1 MSVGAIVLAAGHG
14 TRMRSRLPK
23 VLHPLAGRPMI
34 LWALDAL
41 GGIDPA
47 SVVVVLGPEGDEVK
61 PALPAGMR
69 TGLQEVRDGTGGATR
84 IGLEVL
90 DPAVSTVIVMCGDTP
105 LVDPALV
112 DALVA
117 DHQRS
122 ARAATM
128 VTAILD
134 DGGSY
139 GRVIRDHRGV
149 RVVEARDAD
158 QDQLAVREIN
168 AGLFAFDR
176 AVLAEAI
183 VQVGSDNAQ
192 GEVYLPDVLPI
203 IRGQVG
209 AMVAPDA
216 TVVQG
221 INTRADLAECEA
233 VMQDRLRHDLM
244 IGGVTMPDPSRV
256 LVDAGVRV
264 GQDTTL
270 WPGTVLRGST
280 VIGEGCDIGPDVLV
294 HDSAIG
300 DGTRVVSAHVL
311 SSQVGRGC
319 TVGPFAY
326 LRPGVTM
333 EDGSKAGTY
342 VEMKNTRLGERS
354 KVPHLSYMGDADIGS
369 DTNIGAGNI
378 TANYDGFRKH
388 STSVGSGVKTGSD
401 CVLVA
406 PVTIGDRAMTG
417 AGSIITGDVPEG
429 ALGIAR
435 ARQQNIEGFT
445 AKAEARAKRAA
456 DSDSEAGT
464 G

>member
-1 MSVGAIVLAAGHG
+1 
-14 TRMRSRLPK
+14 
-23 VLHPLAGRPMI
+23 
-34 LWALDAL
+34 
-41 GGIDPA
+41 
-47 SVVVVLGPEGDEVK
+47 
-61 PALPAGMR
+61 
-69 TGLQEVRDGTGGATR
+69 
-84 IGLEVL
+84 
-90 DPAVSTVIVMCGDTP
+90 VSTVIVMCGDTP

-176 AVLAEAI
+176 AALAEAI

>member
-1 MSVGAIVLAAGHG
+1 
-14 TRMRSRLPK
+14 MRSRLPK

-41 GGIDPA
+41 GGMPPE

-90 DPAVSTVIVMCGDTP
+90 DPAVDTVVVMCGDTP

-117 DHQRS
+117 DHRRS
-122 ARAATM
+122 GRAATM

-139 GRVIRDHRGV
+139 GRVVRHHRGV
-149 RVVEARDAD
+149 SVVEARDAD
-158 QDQLAVREIN
+158 QDQLAIREIN

-176 AVLAEAI
+176 AALATALEG
-183 VQVGSDNAQ
+183 VGTDNAQ
-192 GEVYLPDVLPI
+192 GEAYLPDVLPI
-203 IRGQVG
+203 IQGDVG

-216 TVVQG
+216 SVVHG
-221 INTRADLAECEA
+221 INTRVDLAECEA
-233 VMQDRLRHDLM
+233 IIQQRLRDELM
-244 IGGVTMPDPSRV
+244 VSGVTMPDPSRV
-256 LVDAGVRV
+256 LVDAGVAV

-270 WPGTVLRGST
+270 WPGTVLRGAT
-280 VIGEGCDIGPDVLV
+280 VIGEGCDIGPDVV
-294 HDSAIG
+294 ISDSQVG
-300 DGTRVVSAHVL
+300 DGTTVVSAHVL
-311 SSQVGRGC
+311 SSTVGAGC

-326 LRPGVTM
+326 LRPGVAM

-354 KVPHLSYMGDADIGS
+354 KVPHLSYMGDADIGA

-388 STSVGSGVKTGSD
+388 STTVGSGVKTGSD

-406 PVTIGDRAMTG
+406 PVTIGDKAMTG

-435 ARQQNIEGFT
+435 ARQENIEGFT
-445 AKAEARAKRAA
+445 AKAEARARRAA
-456 DSDSEAGT
+456 ENDSTAKDG
-464 G
+464 

>member
-34 LWALDAL
+34 FWVLDAL
-41 GGIDPA
+41 GEIPTG
-47 SVVVVLGPEGDEVK
+47 SVVVVLGPEGEAVRQ
-61 PALPAGMR
+61 ALPGGMG
-69 TGLQEVRDGTGGATR
+69 TALQEVRDGTGGATR
-84 IGLEVL
+84 IGLAAL
-90 DPAVSTVIVMCGDTP
+90 DPSITTVVVMCGDTP

-112 DALVA
+112 AALIN
-117 DHQRS
+117 DHERS
-122 ARAATM
+122 GRAATM
-128 VTAILD
+128 VTAILE

-158 QDQLAVREIN
+158 HDELAVREIN

-176 AVLAEAI
+176 AALATALEA
-183 VQVGSDNAQ
+183 VGSDNAQ
-192 GEVYLPDVLPI
+192 GEVYLPDVLPLI
-203 IRGQVG
+203 GGEVG

-233 VMQDRLRHDLM
+233 VIQTRLRHALM
-244 IGGVTMPDPSRV
+244 VSGVTMPDPSRV
-256 LVDAGVRV
+256 LVDAGVVV

-270 WPGTVLRGST
+270 WPGTVLRGATS
-280 VIGEGCDIGPDVLV
+280 VGEGCDIGPDALL
-294 HDSAIG
+294 HDAVVG
-300 DGTRVVSAHVL
+300 DASRVVSAHVL
-311 SSQVGRGC
+311 SSTVGVGC

-354 KVPHLSYMGDADIGS
+354 KVPHLSYVGDADIGS

-388 STSVGSGVKTGSD
+388 STTVGSGVKTGSD

-406 PVTIGDRAMTG
+406 PVTIGDNAMTG

-435 ARQQNIEGFT
+435 ARQENIEGFT

-456 DSDSEAGT
+456 QNDSPGAQ
-464 G
+464 

>member
-23 VLHPLAGRPMI
+23 VLHPIAGRPMI
-34 LWALDAL
+34 FWALDAL
-41 GGIDPA
+41 GSIAPE
-47 SVVVVLGPEGDEVK
+47 SVVMVLGPEGDAVK
-61 PALPAGMR
+61 QALPEGMCIA
-69 TGLQEVRDGTGGATR
+69 LQEVRDGTGGATR
-84 IGLEVL
+84 IGLAAL
-90 DPAVSTVIVMCGDTP
+90 DPAVSTVVVMCGDTP
-105 LVDPALV
+105 LVDPGLV
-112 DALVA
+112 EALVA
-117 DHQRS
+117 DHERS
-122 ARAATM
+122 GRAATM

-139 GRVIRDHRGV
+139 GRVIRSHRGV

-158 QDQLAVREIN
+158 HDQLAVREIN

-176 AVLAEAI
+176 AALAVAL
-183 VQVGSDNAQ
+183 QGVGTHNAQ
-192 GEVYLPDVLPI
+192 AETYLPDTLTLI
-203 IRGQVG
+203 DGEVG

-221 INTRADLAECEA
+221 INTRADLAVCEA
-233 VMQDRLRHDLM
+233 AVQDRLRMDLM
-244 IGGVTMPDPSRV
+244 VAGVTMPDPSRV
-256 LVDAGVRV
+256 LVDAGVSV

-270 WPGTVLRGST
+270 WPGTILRGAT
-280 VIGEGCDIGPDVLV
+280 TIGEGCEIGPDSVLINSTV
-294 HDSAIG
+294 G
-300 DGTRVVSAHVL
+300 DGSTVVSAHVL
-311 SSQVGRGC
+311 SSAVGSGC
-319 TVGPFAY
+319 AVGPFAY

-388 STSVGSGVKTGSD
+388 STTVGSGVKTGSD

-406 PVTIGDRAMTG
+406 PVTIGDTAMTG
-417 AGSIITGDVPEG
+417 AGSIITGDVPPG

-435 ARQQNIEGFT
+435 ARQENIDGFT
-445 AKAEARAKRAA
+445 AKAEARAKRAKDN
-456 DSDSEAGT
+456 DSDPGAR
-464 G
+464 

>member
-23 VLHPLAGRPMI
+23 VLHPIAGRPMI
-34 LWALDAL
+34 LWVLDAL
-41 GGIDPA
+41 GEIPTG
-47 SVVVVLGPEGDEVK
+47 SVVVVLGPEGEAVSQ
-61 PALPAGMR
+61 ALPGGMG
-69 TGLQEVRDGTGGATR
+69 TALQEVRDGTGGATR
-84 IGLEVL
+84 IGLAAL
-90 DPAVSTVIVMCGDTP
+90 DPSITTVVVMCGDTP

-112 DALVA
+112 AALIN
-117 DHQRS
+117 DHERS
-122 ARAATM
+122 GRAATM
-128 VTAILD
+128 VTAILE

-158 QDQLAVREIN
+158 HDELAVREIN

-176 AVLAEAI
+176 AALATALEA
-183 VQVGSDNAQ
+183 VGSDNAQ
-192 GEVYLPDVLPI
+192 GEVYLPDVLPLI
-203 IRGQVG
+203 GGEVG

-233 VMQDRLRHDLM
+233 VIQTRLRHALM
-244 IGGVTMPDPSRV
+244 VSGVTMPDPSRV
-256 LVDAGVRV
+256 LVDAGVVV

-270 WPGTVLRGST
+270 WPGTVLRGATT
-280 VIGEGCDIGPDVLV
+280 VGEGCEIGPDALL
-294 HDSAIG
+294 HDAVVG
-300 DGTRVVSAHVL
+300 DASRVVSAHVL
-311 SSQVGRGC
+311 SSTVGAGC

-354 KVPHLSYMGDADIGS
+354 KVPHLSYVGDADIGS

-388 STSVGSGVKTGSD
+388 STTVGSGVKTGSD

-406 PVTIGDRAMTG
+406 PVTIGDNAMTG

-435 ARQQNIEGFT
+435 ARQENIEGFT

-456 DSDSEAGT
+456 QNDSPGAQ
-464 G
+464 

>member
-1 MSVGAIVLAAGHG
+1 
-14 TRMRSRLPK
+14 MRSRLPK

-34 LWALDAL
+34 MWALDAL
-41 GGIDPA
+41 GGMPPS
-47 SVVVVLGPEGDEVK
+47 SVVVVLGPEGEQVK
-61 PALPAGMR
+61 PALPAGML

-84 IGLEVL
+84 VGLEVL
-90 DPAVSTVIVMCGDTP
+90 DPSVQTVVVMCGDTP

-122 ARAATM
+122 GRAATM

-158 QDQLAVREIN
+158 HDQLAVREIN

-176 AVLAEAI
+176 AALATALEG
-183 VQVGSDNAQ
+183 VGTDNAQ
-192 GEVYLPDVLPI
+192 GEAYLPDVLPLMK
-203 IRGQVG
+203 GEVG

-216 TVVQG
+216 SVVQG
-221 INTRADLAECEA
+221 INTRADLAACEG
-233 VMQDRLRHDLM
+233 VIQQRLRTDLM
-244 IGGVTMPDPSRV
+244 LAGVTMPDPARV

-294 HDSAIG
+294 VDSRVG
-300 DGTRVVSAHVL
+300 DGSVLVSAHVM

-354 KVPHLSYMGDADIGS
+354 KVPHLSYMGDADIGA

-388 STSVGSGVKTGSD
+388 STTVGSGVKTGSD

-406 PVTIGDRAMTG
+406 PVIIGDNAMTG
-417 AGSIITGDVPEG
+417 AGSIITGDVPDG

-445 AKAEARAKRAA
+445 AKAEARARRAA
-456 DSDSEAGT
+456 GNDSDAGDA
-464 G
+464 